1 MTETMLGTGH
11 VEGCATP
18 EFAHDGICRDKRNRP
33 RIVLPERKPRGGLIV
48 RSYTRTSGYGKVLD
62 DLNGLMGWKCR
73 MTALGLVERPDLL
86 ARVQEFKDDPLLVN
100 SPKFKALVEECLEAG
115 GASVKSKR
123 GTAVHK
129 LTEFID
135 QGLSVEGAPE
145 DQLRDLNAYLLETM
159 LAGIND
165 VSIETFV
172 VCDELRAAGTFDRLL
187 EVPKPCPVCGKT
199 RYIGD
204 LKTSGSVNYPHSW
217 AVQLAIYS
225 RSSLYDPETFER
237 TPLDVCQHRGVVI
250 HLPAGQARCDL
261 YFIDIAEGWRAATE
275 LVPAVTSWRNNKGL
289 LVPLGN

>member
-1 MTETMLGTGH
+1 MTATMLGTH

-48 RSYTRTSGYGKVLD
+48 RSYTRTSGFGKVLD

-73 MTALGLVERPDLL
+73 MTALGLLERPDLL

-100 SPKFKALVEECLEAG
+100 SFKFKQLVEEALEAG

-123 GTAVHK
+123 GTQVHK
-129 LTEFID
+129 LTEYID
-135 QGLSVEGAPE
+135 QGLSVVGAPP
-145 DQLRDLNAYLLETM
+145 DQLRDLDAYLLETM
-159 LAGIND
+159 LHGIND
-165 VSIETFV
+165 VMIEAFC
-172 VCDELRAAGTFDRLL
+172 VCDEVKAAGTFDRLV
-187 EVPKPCPVCGKT
+187 EYKGK
-199 RYIGD
+199 RYIAD
-204 LKTSGSVNYPHSW
+204 LKTSGSVNFPHSW
-217 AVQLAIYS
+217 AIQMAVYS
-225 RSSLYDPETFER
+225 RSSLYDPETYER
-237 TPLDVCQHRGVVI
+237 TPLDVDQDKAVLI

-275 LVPAVTSWRNNKGL
+275 LVPAVQSWRNNKGL